1 MEKKMRIFGFF
12 IISDTDTAEDLVSP
26 VSNKL
31 EPADKHKVA
40 CDSLHGFKRVD
51 YGQQHGFCKEKT
63 KEINVCADSLALTA
77 LLLSSYLCTRT
88 NQKMR

>member
-1 MEKKMRIFGFF
+1 MLAINQIILNLSDIESECFREISFHRYLEKKMRIFGFF
-12 IISDTDTAEDLVSP
+12 IISDTDTVEDLVSP

-51 YGQQHGFCKEKT
+51 YG
-63 KEINVCADSLALTA
+63 
-77 LLLSSYLCTRT
+77 
-88 NQKMR
+88 